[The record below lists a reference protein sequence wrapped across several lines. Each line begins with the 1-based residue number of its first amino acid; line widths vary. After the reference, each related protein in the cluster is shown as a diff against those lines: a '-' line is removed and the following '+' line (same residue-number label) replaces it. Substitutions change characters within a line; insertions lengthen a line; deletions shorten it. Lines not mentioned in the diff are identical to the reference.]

1 MARTKRQKLA
11 AKARKTVRALYGEYR
26 DEATTAPRE
35 PQEDPRAVAIAAR
48 IRAGA
53 PNADEAQRPMWGEAA
68 GQAIAQQAPA
78 EAAELWDTFKRVDAA
93 DDAYARR
100 FTGIRR
106 FPNVAKLEMMPERFE
121 TRDDDRPDSRTPD
134 EKDRDAVNDWMRW
147 QGMLGRLSRDQHTVI
162 VDAMRHRARLMH
174 GGKPTVAGKA
184 FVAAMQALD
193 AHYRGR

>member
-1 MARTKRQKLA
+1 MARTKRQKLE

-35 PQEDPRAVAIAAR
+35 PQEDPCAVVVAAR
-48 IRAGA
+48 MRAGA
-53 PNADEAQRPMWGEAA
+53 PNPDEARRPMWGESA

-78 EAAELWDTFKRVDAA
+78 EAAELWDTFKRIDAA

-106 FPNVAKLEMMPERFE
+106 FPNVAKLEMLPDRFE
-121 TRDDDRPDSRTPD
+121 TRDDDRPDCRTPE
-134 EKDRDAVNDWMRW
+134 EKDRDAVANWARW
-147 QGMLGRLSRDQHTVI
+147 QGLLSRLGQDQHAVI

-174 GGKPTVAGKA
+174 GGKATVAGKA

-193 AHYRGR
+193 EQYRGR

>member
-1 MARTKRQKLA
+1 MARTKRQRLA
-11 AKARKTVRALYGEYR
+11 AKARKTARDLYGEYR
-26 DEATTAPRE
+26 DEVMTAQRE

-53 PNADEAQRPMWGEAA
+53 PDANEAQRPMWGEAA

-78 EAAELWDTFKRVDAA
+78 EAAELWDTFKRIDAA

-106 FPNVAKLEMMPERFE
+106 FPNVTKLEMMPERFE

-134 EKDRDAVNDWMRW
+134 EKDRDAVAAWTRW
-147 QGMLGRLSRDQHTVI
+147 QGLLSRLRQDQHAIIT
-162 VDAMRHRARLMH
+162 DAMRHRARLMH
-174 GGKPTVAGKA
+174 GGKPTKAGKA

>member
-1 MARTKRQKLA
+1 MARTKRHKLA
-11 AKARKTVRALYGEYR
+11 ARARKTVRALYGEYR

-35 PQEDPRAVAIAAR
+35 PQEDPRAVVIAAR

-78 EAAELWDTFKRVDAA
+78 EAPELWDTFKRIDAA

-134 EKDRDAVNDWMRW
+134 EKDRDAVANWQRW
-147 QGMLGRLSRDQHTVI
+147 QGLLASMCQGQRAVI
-162 VDAMRHRARLMH
+162 LDAMRHRMRLMH
-174 GGKPTVAGKA
+174 GGKATKAGKA